1 MADNDIQHI
10 FGKFFNGGTIN
21 TSKLQSGINKGE
33 EEAFTVVRN
42 IIKSGKYDNRIKK
55 TKISDDNEGAERLN
69 EGILCCVGRGGCC
82 EYALSF

>member
-10 FGKFFNGGTIN
+10 FGKFFDGETIN
-21 TSKLQSGINKGE
+21 TRKLQSGINKGE

-69 EGILCCVGRGGCC
+69 EGILCCVGRGGC
-82 EYALSF
+82 